1 MYCPWLRRGWGQVR
15 DCAIG
20 GGAIATTHMV
30 TVNWSFVAFF
40 RVDEPSSLARQ
51 RRHRHLPLHH
61 RTNCRK
67 WADRLKGDLTLG
79 RGSGCG
85 NAGQDGARGG
95 LCRRTQKSEYVI
107 SRKVVGNERK
117 QGPRDGNWGIH
128 TCIVEQCHGNQPEV
142 YDTTVGDGIRP
153 RRTSPQAS
161 MSMIEESEVTHSL
174 FQAAKGVGVYRE
186 AWRQMVSHAWP
197 PAELVAGRVGPPV

>member
-30 TVNWSFVAFF
+30 TVNWIFVAFF

-95 LCRRTQKSEYVI
+95 SAEEPQNPNI
-107 SRKVVGNERK
+107 SCPAKWWETNESR
-117 QGPRDGNWGIH
+117 GPETEIGASTLVSSNNATEI
-128 TCIVEQCHGNQPEV
+128 NQRCMTRPWEMAS
-142 YDTTVGDGIRP
+142 GRGGPPP
-153 RRTSPQAS
+153 RR
-161 MSMIEESEVTHSL
+161 V
-174 FQAAKGVGVYRE
+174 
-186 AWRQMVSHAWP
+186 
-197 PAELVAGRVGPPV
+197 